1 MIETQ
6 IWNKIPNQPGKVE
19 YAGQRKIGE
28 VFKDL
33 CEFLKAENIYPE
45 EEKER
50 SGHSPSNGL
59 RSIYQRNA
67 GKQKIDVC

>member
-6 IWNKIPNQPGKVE
+6 IWNKIPDQPGKVE

-33 CEFLKAENIYPE
+33 CEFLKAENIYS
-45 EEKER
+45 
-50 SGHSPSNGL
+50 SGLNVG
-59 RSIYQRNA
+59 
-67 GKQKIDVC
+67 